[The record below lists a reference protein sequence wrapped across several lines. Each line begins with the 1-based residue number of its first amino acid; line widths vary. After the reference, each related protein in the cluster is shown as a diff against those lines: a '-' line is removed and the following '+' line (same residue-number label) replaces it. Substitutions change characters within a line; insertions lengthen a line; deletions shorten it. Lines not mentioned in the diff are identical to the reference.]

1 MSKQLLYFKLCNLL
15 RCARGDI
22 VSMTKPTKVL
32 LSLTTRENDYQQ
44 AHAASAELVA
54 QRTGVAL
61 EIIYAEN
68 DAVTQVQQ
76 ILSAIQRRDHGFDA
90 VITEPVGTAMQNVA
104 EVAMKSGIAWCV
116 LNREADYIGRLRAGG
131 NIPAFE
137 VSVDQVEVG
146 HIQAQQLAKLVP
158 GGGNALYI
166 SGPSAGSAAGFR
178 SHGMNERKPSNIQLR
193 TISGNWTEDGGY
205 RSVASWLKLST
216 SKSSGFSAVVSQ
228 NDAMAIGARRALG
241 EHPDANEREAWM
253 QLPFLGCDGL
263 PATGQQFV
271 QRKLLTATI
280 IMPAVAGIGLETL
293 MQFRTQGRPIPDRV
307 LVNPTSFP
315 DMEALRPHTLTQKV

>member
-1 MSKQLLYFKLCNLL
+1 M
-15 RCARGDI
+15 
-22 VSMTKPTKVL
+22 VSTTTPTKVL

-44 AHAASAELVA
+44 AHAATAEAVA
-54 QRTGVAL
+54 QRLGITL

-90 VITEPVGTAMQNVA
+90 VITEPVGTAMFNVA
-104 EVAMKSGIAWCV
+104 EVAVKSRIAWCV
-116 LNREADYIGRLRAGG
+116 LNREADYIPRLR
-131 NIPAFE
+131 PATDLPVFE

-146 HIQAQQLAKLVP
+146 RIQAQQVAKLVP
-158 GGGNALYI
+158 GGGNMLYI
-166 SGPSAGSAAGFR
+166 TGPSAGSAAGFR
-178 SHGMNERKPSNIQLR
+178 SHGMNERKPANVQLR

-216 SKSSGFSAVVSQ
+216 SKNAGFSAVVSQ

-241 EHPDANEREAWM
+241 EHPDATEREAWM
-253 QLPFLGCDGL
+253 HVPFLGCDGL
-263 PATGQQFV
+263 PGTGQQFV

-280 IMPAVAGIGLETL
+280 VMPAVAGIALDTYI
-293 MQFRTQGRPIPDRV
+293 QWRTQGKAIP
-307 LVNPTSFP
+307 
-315 DMEALRPHTLTQKV
+315 